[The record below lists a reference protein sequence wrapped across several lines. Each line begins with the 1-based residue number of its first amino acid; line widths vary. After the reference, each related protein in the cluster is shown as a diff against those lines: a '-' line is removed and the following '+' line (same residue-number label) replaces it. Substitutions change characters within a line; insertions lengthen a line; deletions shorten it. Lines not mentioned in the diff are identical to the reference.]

1 MDQNEI
7 YFVTEEAAEKNT
19 YKNPFKAYVTTGIY
33 FVILAVLLRLP
44 LINFEVNLKYFLPAV
59 YKNFGDFTAKA
70 EVFLTSY
77 LSVLVIIAIAF
88 LCFSAIMYLVFKK
101 FYDFRKPYLSS
112 DIDRVIL
119 FYDEIIDMS
128 GINLFINKVKLRG
141 FVNVKSAFCKDFKAE
156 LLNASVNEMLLT
168 DTDLECTAHLM
179 KMYSGYI
186 ERENLV
192 LFNERLSR
200 EYQNTDL
207 ETIFYL
213 NNIAKV
219 PFVLE
224 PLATSLAEN
233 FELYYNGE
241 ITLKTEE
248 RKYDLTA
255 KIISFV
261 FLCISLIGAELFGV
275 ALAFSYG
282 ILKETLE
289 STPLAVA
296 VTLVLSFP
304 VVLIVILFL
313 RLVVKNKKPK
323 LENLDELILP
333 VSEQEVE
340 IAIQKPIE
348 EQKETEK
355 VSVEASTEKK
365 DALKQKKQPKKVSV
379 WFEKLKISA
388 GKSAAAAQKGGAV
401 FVAALWQKLKAV
413 TLKIAVIFIAAF
425 KAIGITLKELYKKS
439 KVQCIEYKKA
449 SAQRKIET
457 EKRKKDVLKRKEI
470 QRKQAEEK
478 AKKEKQRK
486 LAEEKAKAEKQRK
499 QAEEK
504 QIAEAQRKAQQQ
516 AERKALAQKKKA
528 EREKKK
534 REIEVAV
541 RQSKVVTEKPV
552 KPTKSASVDEIERQK
567 IREQKRI
574 ADERAEKAKELYK
587 QRREA
592 ERNERIEQKV
602 RERRQKEERKERAKL
617 EQQRALARQIA
628 ENKRILMEQKMLRE
642 RAAAR
647 QKAVTQKRSEDK
659 K

>member
-213 NNIAKV
+213 NNTAKV

-340 IAIQKPIE
+340 SAIQKPIE

-499 QAEEK
+499 QAE
-504 QIAEAQRKAQQQ
+504 
-516 AERKALAQKKKA
+516 RKALAQKKKA